1 VCLSSKKVRIHTSGF
16 SSTIEAHICRKR

>member
-16 SSTIEAHICRKR
+16 NGIVEAHICRKR